1 MGNLIRANA
10 ETDRVKAH
18 VRRAYDKAIK
28 SGGGV
33 EAAARLRMG
42 EAVAA
47 LAEAG
52 VAYGAAAEVEEG
64 AWNTVL
70 VESGKC
76 ELAIGA
82 ARDAL
87 WNAIGRPRPS
97 PAMDKVFP
105 DGVLTYQHGDKGDQP
120 EILGVLASRILAA
133 APGIWPAQLRETLAA
148 DITTRR
154 ESLQRALDAHRPTK
168 ATARI
173 TRSVYRAAV
182 ETAHDRLRAF
192 KRDLLSLGM
201 TEAAVHEII
210 PDASSDASRPE
221 HTEEPTKQA
230 A

>member
-1 MGNLIRANA
+1 MGNLIKAGA
-10 ETDRVKAH
+10 DTERVKAH
-18 VRRAYDKAIK
+18 VRTAYDRAIK
-28 SGGGV
+28 SGGGI

-52 VAYGAAAEVEEG
+52 VAYGEAAQAEEG

-70 VESGKC
+70 VESAKC

-87 WNAIGRPRPS
+87 WNALGRPRPS

-105 DGVLTYQHGDKGDQP
+105 DGVLTYLRGEKGDQP
-120 EILGVLASRILAA
+120 EVMGVLASRILAV
-133 APGIWPAQLRETLAA
+133 APGIWPAQLRAALAA
-148 DITTRR
+148 DITTHR

-168 ATARI
+168 AAARI
-173 TRSVYRAAV
+173 ARSVYRAAV
-182 ETAHDRLRAF
+182 QTAHDRLRAF

-201 TEAAVHEII
+201 TEAAIHEII
-210 PDASSDASRPE
+210 PDASRPE
-221 HTEEPTKQA
+221 HGDHTEGASKKA

>member
-1 MGNLIRANA
+1 MGRLIKFGADA
-10 ETDRVKAH
+10 DRVKVH
-18 VRRAYDKAIK
+18 VRRSYDKAVK

-33 EAAARLRMG
+33 EAAARAKMA

-47 LAEAG
+47 LAESE
-52 VAYGAAAEVEEG
+52 VAYGEAAQAEES

-82 ARDAL
+82 TRDAL
-87 WNAIGRPRPS
+87 WNALGRPRPS

-105 DGVLTYQHGDKGDQP
+105 NGVLTYRHGDRADQP
-120 EILGVLASRILAA
+120 EILGVLVSRILAA
-133 APGIWPAQLRETLAA
+133 APGLWPAQLRETLAA

-154 ESLQRALDAHRPTK
+154 ESLQRALDAYRPTK

-173 TRSVYRAAV
+173 ARSVYRAAV

-210 PDASSDASRPE
+210 PDASRPE
-221 HTEEPTKQA
+221 HGNDTEAPTKQA